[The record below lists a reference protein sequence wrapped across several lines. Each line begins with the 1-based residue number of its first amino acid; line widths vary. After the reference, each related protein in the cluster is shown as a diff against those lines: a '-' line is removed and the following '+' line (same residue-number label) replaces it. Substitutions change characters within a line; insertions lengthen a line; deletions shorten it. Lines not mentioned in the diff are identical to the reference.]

1 MPGLRRCQE
10 GSWSPRS
17 QVVGPQWPTHCAGPT
32 PACPRK
38 EELDATGRSVTGRE
52 CLNGPARRNRLMER
66 PSAADQ
72 RRSCPDLDVLRM
84 SFALMLAEPVLRG
97 YAKRYVLL
105 FGSGLSGDVTVA
117 VRGAEEAAAHC
128 QPLWPSS
135 SSLPA

>member
-1 MPGLRRCQE
+1 MPAWPSTDRVC
-10 GSWSPRS
+10 GS
-17 QVVGPQWPTHCAGPT
+17 T
-32 PACPRK
+32 PAHVTYSDGGAGTRR
-38 EELDATGRSVTGRE
+38 ARSADLRG
-52 CLNGPARRNRLMER
+52 R

-97 YAKRYVLL
+97 HAKRYVLL

-117 VRGAEEAAAHC
+117 VRGAKEAAGHC